1 MNIEVFKT
9 PEQRES
15 IAQQMEAI
23 SKHALL
29 AATRVRQ
36 ADPNLFSAHFMTAFT
51 YMEGLTHSLRQPSA
65 S

>member
-1 MNIEVFKT
+1 MDIEVFKS
-9 PEQRES
+9 PEARES

-29 AATRVRQ
+29 AARRVRE

-51 YMEGLTHSLRQPSA
+51 YMEGVTKNIGRPPVN
-65 S
+65 